1 MRDYRDA
8 KAMAR
13 MLRTAMAAKG
23 TRLSQA
29 EALELVARML
39 GARDWNT
46 LAAAIQSRM
55 EPDAATPAPQPSPPP
70 APQPPDAPVRRGT
83 RFSAA
88 LEATL
93 HRAVGLAVQRKH
105 EYTTLEHLLTAL
117 IDDPDALAV
126 LNACAVDVPALG
138 WALLKH
144 IDVELASLVREDG
157 TEQRPT
163 AGFHRVVQR
172 AVIHVQSSGRDQVT
186 GANILVAIFSE
197 RESTA
202 CHLLTEQH
210 MNRFDAV
217 NFIAHGVRRDGGKA
231 A

>member
-13 MLRTAMAAKG
+13 DLRRMLAAKG
-23 TRLSQA
+23 VKLSQA
-29 EALELVARML
+29 EALEFIARLL

-46 LAAAIQSRM
+46 LAAAIQTRL
-55 EPDAATPAPQPSPPP
+55 EPDAPTPPPQPTPAPPK
-70 APQPPDAPVRRGT
+70 PPDPRQRFAP
-83 RFSAA
+83 A

-93 HRAVGLAVQRKH
+93 HRAVGLAAQRKH
-105 EYTTLEHLLTAL
+105 EYTTVEHLLMAL

-126 LNACAVDVPALG
+126 LEACAVDVPALG
-138 WALLKH
+138 WALLRH
-144 IDVELASLVREDG
+144 IDVELTSLVREGG

-163 AGFHRVVQR
+163 AGFHRVIQR

-197 RESTA
+197 RESKA
-202 CHLLTEQH
+202 YHLLTAQH
-210 MNRFDAV
+210 MNRYDAV

-231 A
+231 G

>member
-13 MLRTAMAAKG
+13 DLRRMLAAKG
-23 TRLSQA
+23 VKLSQA
-29 EALELVARML
+29 EALEFIARLL

-46 LAAAIQSRM
+46 LAAAIQTRL
-55 EPDAATPAPQPSPPP
+55 EPDAPTPPPQPTPAPPK
-70 APQPPDAPVRRGT
+70 PPDPRQRFAP
-83 RFSAA
+83 A

-93 HRAVGLAVQRKH
+93 HRAVGLAAQRKH
-105 EYTTLEHLLTAL
+105 EYTTVEHLLMAL

-126 LNACAVDVPALG
+126 LEACAVDVPALG
-138 WALLKH
+138 WALLRH
-144 IDVELASLVREDG
+144 IDVELTSLVREGG

-163 AGFHRVVQR
+163 AGFQRVIQR

-197 RESTA
+197 RESKA
-202 CHLLTEQH
+202 YHLLTAQH
-210 MNRFDAV
+210 MNRYDAV

-231 A
+231 G

>member
-13 MLRTAMAAKG
+13 DLRRMLAAKG
-23 TRLSQA
+23 VKLSQA
-29 EALELVARML
+29 EALEFIARLL

-46 LAAAIQSRM
+46 LAAAIQTRL
-55 EPDAATPAPQPSPPP
+55 EPDAPTSPPQPTPAPPK
-70 APQPPDAPVRRGT
+70 PPDPRQRFAP
-83 RFSAA
+83 A

-93 HRAVGLAVQRKH
+93 HRAVGLAAQRKH
-105 EYTTLEHLLTAL
+105 EYTTVEHLLMAL

-126 LNACAVDVPALG
+126 LEACAVDVPALG
-138 WALLKH
+138 WALLRH
-144 IDVELASLVREDG
+144 IDVELTSLVREGG

-163 AGFHRVVQR
+163 AGFQRVIQR

-197 RESTA
+197 RESKA
-202 CHLLTEQH
+202 YHLLTAQH
-210 MNRFDAV
+210 MNRYDAV

-231 A
+231 G